1 MRSVLR
7 RMGVPLYCG
16 DRTSTDL
23 VGMQDMSRRTQ
34 AAEAYVKALRTG
46 EPSATQQAS
55 QYLAEDVVLATAQGE
70 VSGHDNVLKRITGQW
85 PLTPVFQHAGFSAP
99 REEGDAVKVD
109 AEFPPMGAAPR
120 ALKLTFSFNGD
131 DEIKRVEQQQEAPPP
146 QAPAATIPGYVRG
159 IINGALANGT
169 PIVVAYTDEDGQ
181 PVLSL
186 RGSTQVYSDT
196 QLCIWVRN
204 ADGGIVKGMAR
215 NPRVSLLYRD
225 SKTRT
230 TLIMQG
236 RGHVE
241 SDAAVRERVFQLAPE
256 VEQNHDPARK
266 GAALIIDIASL
277 GGSTVRGM
285 VKVTPGTS

>member
-1 MRSVLR
+1 
-7 RMGVPLYCG
+7 
-16 DRTSTDL
+16 
-23 VGMQDMSRRTQ
+23 MSSRTQ

-55 QYLAEDVVLATAQGE
+55 QYLADDVVLATGQDE
-70 VSGHDNVLKRITGQW
+70 ITGHDNVLKRITGQW

-99 REEGDAVKVD
+99 QEEDGKVKVE
-109 AEFPPMGAAPR
+109 AEFPPMGAAPQK
-120 ALKLTFSFNGD
+120 LSLTFSFNGSD
-131 DEIKRVEQQQEAPPP
+131 KIKRVEQQQQGAPPQP
-146 QAPAATIPGYVRG
+146 PAEKLPGFVRG

-169 PIVVAYTDEDGQ
+169 PIVVAYADENGQ

-204 ADGGIVKGMAR
+204 AEGGIVKNVAR

-230 TLIMQG
+230 TLITQG
-236 RGHVE
+236 RAHVE
-241 SDAAVRERVFQLAPE
+241 TSPEVRERVFQLSPE
-256 VEQNHDPARK
+256 VEQNHDPGRK
-266 GAALIIDIASL
+266 GAALIIDISQL
-277 GGSTVRGM
+277 GGSTVRGQ
-285 VKVTPGTS
+285 VRVAPPS